1 MLPIA
6 TAEVVLLVRV
16 TECDWLGVPTLR
28 VVLKVIE
35 VGATVSGLTAVPVT
49 LTDCGLPVPVV

>member
-6 TAEVVLLVRV
+6 TAEVDLLLTV
-16 TECDWLGVPTLR
+16 TVWAALAVPTFR

-35 VGATVSGLTAVPVT
+35 VGDTVSGLTAVPVT
-49 LTDCGLPVPVV
+49 LTDCGLPVPL